1 VRSREASASDE
12 AGAGA
17 WICTLPLIPVQRLHS
32 TQAKQEATTNFATSS
47 TPETHHHPFTTATHT
62 ANPRTFTLRICL
74 SPTVYTRSI
83 AHNTR
88 TMVARLAA
96 LLLSGVALLQ
106 VQAQAIAAPDLVGT
120 WTSKSNGTVTGD
132 VRIIYTTAEKIRS

>member
-1 VRSREASASDE
+1 
-12 AGAGA
+12 
-17 WICTLPLIPVQRLHS
+17 
-32 TQAKQEATTNFATSS
+32 
-47 TPETHHHPFTTATHT
+47 
-62 ANPRTFTLRICL
+62 
-74 SPTVYTRSI
+74 
-83 AHNTR
+83 
-88 TMVARLAA
+88 MVARLAA